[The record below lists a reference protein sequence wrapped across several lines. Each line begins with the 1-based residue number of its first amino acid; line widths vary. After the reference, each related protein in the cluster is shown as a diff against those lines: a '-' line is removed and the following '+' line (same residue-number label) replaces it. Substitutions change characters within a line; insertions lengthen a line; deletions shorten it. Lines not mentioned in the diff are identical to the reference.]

1 MSPGPAR
8 EMSPMNDST
17 SPALPAQLPA
27 TMAPRGAWRVVVLLM
42 LVVGLGHFNRIAIS
56 VAGAERIIRENGIDA
71 TRMGQIYSAF
81 LLFYSLAM
89 VPAGWLIDRCGAR
102 GTLIGFC
109 LGSAF
114 FVAATA
120 GVGLL
125 SLSAFSLWLGLL
137 VVRSLMGFVN
147 APLHPAAAGMVFAH
161 VPART
166 KSLANGLVT
175 FAACAGIAATYYGF
189 GALIDR
195 LSWPTAFVVTAW
207 ITLAV
212 AAIWTWGTR
221 RLPTSSN
228 VLPVSPA
235 ISAAQ
240 SRSLAIERPTAT
252 SVVLRR
258 GVIWLALS
266 YACLGYFQYL
276 FFYWIQ
282 YYIGTIQQLGDD
294 VSRRYST
301 FITLTMGLGMIAG
314 GWLADRTAGAD
325 SSLARRRLV
334 PLLGMIASGVV
345 FEVGAAS
352 GDATTMLATFT
363 LSAGLLGM
371 CEAAFWTTIVELGAP
386 RGGLAAGV
394 MNFGGNAGGL
404 LSPVVTPWLSE
415 QLGAI
420 YGTSVGWRVSLAV
433 AGAVSMFGALMW
445 IGVKSPRIAGS

>member
-1 MSPGPAR
+1 
-8 EMSPMNDST
+8 MNEST
-17 SPALPAQLPA
+17 NVVSPAHLPAALS
-27 TMAPRGAWRVVVLLM
+27 TRGVWRVVGLLM

-56 VAGAERIIRENGIDA
+56 VAGAERLISENGIDA

-81 LLFYSLAM
+81 LLFYTLAM
-89 VPAGWLIDRCGAR
+89 VPAGWLIDRVGAR
-102 GTLIGFC
+102 ATLILFC

-125 SLSAFSLWLGLL
+125 APSALWLWLGLL

-147 APLHPAAAGMVFAH
+147 APLHPAAAGMVFAN

-207 ITLAV
+207 ITLVV

-221 RLPTSSN
+221 RSPTSPAN
-228 VLPVSPA
+228 RPPSPS
-235 ISAAQ
+235 ILDDQTSA
-240 SRSLAIERPTAT
+240 SAT
-252 SVVLRR
+252 EGPPDAASVILRR

-282 YYIGTIQQLGDD
+282 YYIGTIQHLGDD

-301 FITLTMGLGMIAG
+301 FITLTMGLGMIVG
-314 GWLADRTAGAD
+314 GWLADRVAGAA
-325 SSLARRRLV
+325 SSLSRRRLV

-345 FEVGAAS
+345 FEIGVVS
-352 GDATTMLATFT
+352 GDATVMLATFT
-363 LSAGLLGM
+363 VSAGLLGI
-371 CEAAFWTTIVELGAP
+371 CEAAFWTTIVELGTP

-404 LSPVVTPWLSE
+404 LSPVATPWLSDR
-415 QLGAI
+415 LGEI
-420 YGTSVGWRVSLAV
+420 HDPSVGWRVSLAV
-433 AGAVSMFGALMW
+433 AGAVPIVGALMW
-445 IGVKSPRIAGS
+445 IGVKSPRIART